1 MFTASFDGEARVGP
15 KHGFYVM
22 RKKPQAAR
30 PGTTAAS
37 PVRFPSGPTT
47 LMDKDYAPPSY
58 PSAGSRRVR
67 SAASAEAAGRG
78 GMGDDLGF
86 GAGARANFRG
96 EPPLG
101 GFPSTG
107 SPDFT
112 PPVSPRGMMADPDH
126 THRVAA
132 LHGGGMGGRQGSYTN
147 VVRSAAS
154 RQFAFADTPGAAPR
168 SPGAGGPGGDR
179 GGGGSQRWSTAD
191 MEVAEYVM
199 RHKLAAEFGAGGPGA
214 APRSR

>member
-37 PVRFPSGPTT
+37 PVRFPTGPTA
-47 LMDKDYAPPSY
+47 LREKEYAPSY
-58 PSAGSRRVR
+58 GGGSSRRVR
-67 SAASAEAAGRG
+67 SAASADASGRG
-78 GMGDDLGF
+78 GVALGMGDDGF
-86 GAGARANFRG
+86 GASARANFRG

-132 LHGGGMGGRQGSYTN
+132 LHGGGAGVRQGSYTSIA
-147 VVRSAAS
+147 RAATA
-154 RQFAFADTPGAAPR
+154 RQFAFADAPGGAPR
-168 SPGAGGPGGDR
+168 SPGAGG
-179 GGGGSQRWSTAD
+179 GSQRWSSAD

-199 RHKLAAEFGAGGPGA
+199 RHKLAAEFGSSPGSGPL
-214 APRSR
+214 SRTDSR